1 MKCLGTPQKLQTLVS
16 DAFVP
21 IDAAPELFGLLPMCW
36 FCRTVLNI
44 SERPVIAVANAF
56 SFTLVV
62 SSARD
67 ATGFVN
73 AADPELWVGAIAT
86 E

>member
-1 MKCLGTPQKLQTLVS
+1 MQFLLNLSISTCQYLVLS
-16 DAFVP
+16 LFV
-21 IDAAPELFGLLPMCW
+21 MCW

-44 SERPVIAVANAF
+44 SERPVIAEARAS
-56 SFTLVV
+56 SFTLVE
-62 SSARD
+62 SGD

-73 AADPELWVGAIAT
+73 AADPELWVGAIVA